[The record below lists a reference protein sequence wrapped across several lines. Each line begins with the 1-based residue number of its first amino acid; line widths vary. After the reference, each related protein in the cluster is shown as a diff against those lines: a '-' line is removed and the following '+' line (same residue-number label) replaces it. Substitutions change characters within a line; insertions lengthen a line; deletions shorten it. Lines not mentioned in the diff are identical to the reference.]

1 MYLSPILYSIEGTI
15 PENLT
20 MLYMLGNPFAGL
32 LESYKN
38 VVVRGVAP
46 NEYALWGTVV
56 ACIVFVIG
64 LWYFS
69 RDEYKLVK
77 AI

>member
-1 MYLSPILYSIEGTI
+1 
-15 PENLT
+15 
-20 MLYMLGNPFAGL
+20 MLGNPFAGL

-38 VVVRGVAP
+38 VVIRGMPP
-46 NEYALWGTVV
+46 NEYAMVGTGV
-56 ACIVFVIG
+56 ACVAFLVG

-69 RDEYKLVK
+69 RDEHKLVK

>member
-1 MYLSPILYSIEGTI
+1 MQKLYLQGPHHLA
-15 PENLT
+15 
-20 MLYMLGNPFAGL
+20 NPFAGL

-38 VVVRGVAP
+38 VLILGVPP
-46 NEYALWGTVV
+46 NEYALVGTAV
-56 ACIVFVIG
+56 ACVAFAIG

-69 RDEYKLVK
+69 RNEHRLVK

>member
-1 MYLSPILYSIEGTI
+1 MYSVRDRI
-15 PENLT
+15 PERLT
-20 MLYMLGNPFAGL
+20 TLYMLANPFAGL

-38 VVVRGVAP
+38 VLILGMPP
-46 NEYALWGTVV
+46 NEYALVGTAV
-56 ACIVFVIG
+56 CVILFWLG

-69 RDEYKLVK
+69 RNEYRLVK

>member
-1 MYLSPILYSIEGTI
+1 MYSVKDAI
-15 PENLT
+15 PERLM
-20 MLYMLGNPFAGL
+20 MLYMFCNPFAGL

-38 VVVRGVAP
+38 VLVLGMP
-46 NEYALWGTVV
+46 PDKYALVGTSV
-56 ACIVFVIG
+56 CVILFWVG

-69 RDEYKLVK
+69 RNEYRLVK